1 MDGADG
7 THCEPLT
14 KTRQASPGLSP
25 ARLRSVN
32 KPPTRTATVFFN
44 NKPTPRKTGQRASRT
59 RKSGF
64 SRSRWA
70 VSVLSLCAAV
80 AVGSFSDFFSSAGN
94 ELGRFSQELLTSDAL
109 RDKLDEWL
117 NPGAASSPVVAEQAP
132 PTARQGPDPFAA
144 CPQFFADR
152 QSPLVHARPLQRP
165 LCFDAFAIL
174 HSGQT
179 KTPVFVA
186 QKLNRR
192 LVADADEKRTDRFFA
207 DARLPQAERAELNDY
222 RRSGYSRGHMAP
234 AADMPTPAAMA
245 QSFSLAN
252 MIPQADRHN
261 SGAWAKVE
269 QDTRQYAER
278 ARGDV
283 YVITGPVYV
292 RSRKTVGENRVRV
305 PDYVFKL
312 VYDKARNRA
321 WAHWHANRDDAQA
334 GRPISYQELVK
345 RTGIEFLPGMGL

>member
-1 MDGADG
+1 V
-7 THCEPLT
+7 PFNS
-14 KTRQASPGLSP
+14 KP
-25 ARLRSVN
+25 A
-32 KPPTRTATVFFN
+32 
-44 NKPTPRKTGQRASRT
+44 PRKTGQRPFKT
-59 RKSGF
+59 RKSRF
-64 SRSRWA
+64 RRSRWA
-70 VSVLSLCAAV
+70 AGVLSLCAAV
-80 AVGSFSDFFSSAGN
+80 AVGSYSDFFGVVGD

-117 NPGAASSPVVAEQAP
+117 NPGAASSPVVAEQPP
-132 PTARQGPDPFAA
+132 PTARPGPDPFAA
-144 CPQFFADR
+144 CPQFFAHK
-152 QSPLVHARPLQRP
+152 QSPLVHAQPLQRP
-165 LCFDAFAIL
+165 LCYQAFAVL

-207 DARLPQAERAELNDY
+207 DARLPQAERAELDDY
-222 RRSGYSRGHMAP
+222 RGSGYSRGHMAP
-234 AADMPTPAAMA
+234 AADMPTPVAMA

-252 MIPQADRHN
+252 MIPQAERHN
-261 SGAWAKVE
+261 GGAWAKVE

-292 RSRKTVGENRVRV
+292 RSGRSVGENRVRV

-312 VYDKARNRA
+312 VYDETRNKA

>member
-1 MDGADG
+1 M
-7 THCEPLT
+7 PF
-14 KTRQASPGLSP
+14 K
-25 ARLRSVN
+25 N
-32 KPPTRTATVFFN
+32 KPA
-44 NKPTPRKTGQRASRT
+44 PRKTSRRSSRT
-59 RKSGF
+59 KKSGF
-64 SRSRWA
+64 SRSRW
-70 VSVLSLCAAV
+70 VVTVLSLCGAL
-80 AVGSFSDFFSSAGN
+80 AVGSYSDFLDGVGS
-94 ELGRFSQELLTSDAL
+94 ELGRFSQELLTSDEL
-109 RDKLDEWL
+109 RHTLDEWL

-152 QSPLVHARPLQRP
+152 QSPLLHARPLQRP

-174 HSGQT
+174 HNGQT

-207 DARLPQAERAELNDY
+207 DARLPQAERAELDDY
-222 RRSGYSRGHMAP
+222 RNSGYTRGHMAP

-252 MIPQADRHN
+252 MIPQAARHN

-269 QDTRQYAER
+269 QDTRHYAAR
-278 ARGDV
+278 AKGDV

-292 RSRKTVGENRVRV
+292 RSRKTLGENRVQV

-312 VYDKARNRA
+312 VYDETRQKA
-321 WAHWHANRDDAQA
+321 WAHWHANRDDARA